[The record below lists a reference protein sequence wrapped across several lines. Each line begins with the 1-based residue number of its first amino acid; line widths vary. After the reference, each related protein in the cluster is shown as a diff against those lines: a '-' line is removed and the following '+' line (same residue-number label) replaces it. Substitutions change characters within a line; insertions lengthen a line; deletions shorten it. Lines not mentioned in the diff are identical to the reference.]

1 MTSEGEAGMHP
12 SLGSNVEV
20 VDFLGLDEN
29 ERERRPELRIQV
41 NIETCPTA
49 RGGERCIY
57 ISIRHYH
64 G

>member
-1 MTSEGEAGMHP
+1 MHP